1 MPPCCAGMSTHC
13 MTANAG
19 LSLAGSPGKTSS
31 QHSVC
36 GGHAACVLGA
46 AQSVLNARK
55 SCAGQ
60 GEAGSRGGDEESAQC
75 VFSTRWSWIC
85 ITKVQMWVER
95 HRVRIR
101 IRADTTD
108 STCKR

>member
-1 MPPCCAGMSTHC
+1 

-75 VFSTRWSWIC
+75 VISTVVLGSAY
-85 ITKVQMWVER
+85 TKVQMCVER

-101 IRADTTD
+101 TGADRTEQHVQ
-108 STCKR
+108 SIGE